1 MYATRYVDLMDF
13 PILLKWKPRP
23 PFVVLAMDNLLVSL
37 SLSFSFLASLE
48 GLFIVFSNEN

>member
-23 PFVVLAMDNLLVSL
+23 PFVVLAMDNLSL

>member
-23 PFVVLAMDNLLVSL
+23 PFVVLAMDNLLISL